1 MNADWMDDPEHWLQ
15 PFLAGLRIEPDAGCV
30 RFTPPEFSDSEKG
43 PNAKYEFKPEITELG
58 TIPSSYFFLP
68 LF

>member
-30 RFTPPEFSDSEKG
+30 RFTLRD
-43 PNAKYEFKPEITELG
+43 
-58 TIPSSYFFLP
+58 
-68 LF
+68 